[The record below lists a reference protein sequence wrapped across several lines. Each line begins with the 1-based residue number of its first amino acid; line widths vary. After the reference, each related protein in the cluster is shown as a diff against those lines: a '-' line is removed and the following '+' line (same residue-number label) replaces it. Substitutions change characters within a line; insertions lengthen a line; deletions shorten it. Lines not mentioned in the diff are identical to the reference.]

1 MKLITFLGL
10 LTLLMIVVWM
20 PQLTSALEPAGS
32 NLRIAILHW

>member
-10 LTLLMIVVWM
+10 FVLLMIVVWM
-20 PQLTSALEPAGS
+20 PQLTAALEPAGP